1 MNNIIPKV
9 SISVPV
15 YNSEKYLHKCLESLI
30 NQTLKEI
37 EIIIVNDGSNDKSES
52 ICREYAERDKRIK
65 LINKLN
71 GGLAT
76 ARQVALESARGDYFC
91 ACDSDDWVESTMYE
105 RLYEK
110 AKESNADIVMC
121 DSWSEY
127 PDSKKT
133 KHSYSYQLE
142 DRKDL
147 LGDALNGC
155 FPCQVWNKM
164 FKRELFEKYDISWEP
179 GINLGEDFLIML
191 KILQHPV
198 KVEYLSEP
206 LYHYR
211 REMGGSSY
219 TNNISLK
226 TFQQS
231 LLIRKW
237 AVENI
242 DTVKYSNGIFRLW
255 LNLAFTGLRV
265 KDDMSTEYYNNEVM
279 SNLPYIGFIKYK
291 YPISKGGLVLL
302 TKLFGYN
309 TGKSIYKILYKYV
322 YS

>member
-1 MNNIIPKV
+1 MDMCNPLV

-15 YNSEKYLHKCLESLI
+15 YNADKYLRQCLDSLV

-37 EIIIVNDGSNDKSES
+37 EIVIVNDGSTDGSEK
-52 ICREYAERDKRIK
+52 ICREYAEKDSRIV
-65 LINKLN
+65 LICKEN

-76 ARQVALESARGDYFC
+76 ARQVALESARGYYFC
-91 ACDSDDWVESTMYE
+91 ACDSDDWVEPTMYE

-133 KHSYSYQLE
+133 RHSYSYRLE
-142 DRKDL
+142 DRIDL
-147 LGDALNGC
+147 LDDALNGL

-164 FKRELFEKYDISWEP
+164 FKRELFEKYAISWESK
-179 GINLGEDFLIML
+179 INLGEDFLIML

-198 KVEYLSEP
+198 KLEYLSET

-211 REMGGSSY
+211 REMGGTSY

-231 LLIRKW
+231 LFIRKW

-279 SNLPYIGFIKYK
+279 FNLPYTGFLKYK

>member
-1 MNNIIPKV
+1 MNNNLPKV

-15 YNSEKYLHKCLESLI
+15 YNSEKYLFQCLDSLI
-30 NQTLKEI
+30 NQTLKDI

-52 ICREYAERDKRIK
+52 ICCEYADRDKRIK
-65 LINKLN
+65 LINKPN

-91 ACDSDDWVESTMYE
+91 ACDSDDWVEPTMYE

-110 AKESNADIVMC
+110 AIESNADIVMC

-127 PDSKKT
+127 PDSKKI
-133 KHSYSYQLE
+133 KHSYSYRLE

-147 LGDALNGC
+147 LGDALNGK

-164 FKRELFEKYDISWEP
+164 FKRELFKKYDISWEP

-198 KVEYLSEP
+198 KVEYIAET

-211 REMGGSSY
+211 REMGGASY

-231 LLIRKW
+231 LFIRKW
-237 AVENI
+237 AVKNLDKE
-242 DTVKYSNGIFRLW
+242 KYANGIFRLW

-279 SNLPYIGFIKYK
+279 FNLPYTGFLKYK